1 MNLYEM
7 NRKVIVMKI
16 NETGRVGAINSY
28 QRNIESGQKSEEKKN
43 RRKDEV
49 SISAEAMEMLQATER
64 SSNAERTQHIQD
76 LKQQVASGTYQ
87 VDSNKLAEKLLPYF
101 KQYPEN

>member
-1 MNLYEM
+1 
-7 NRKVIVMKI
+7 MKI

-28 QRNIESGQKSEEKKN
+28 QRNIESGHKTEEKRS

-49 SISAEAMEMLQATER
+49 SISAEAMEMLQANER
-64 SSNAERTQHIQD
+64 SANSERTQQVQD

-87 VDSNKLAEKLLPYF
+87 VDSKKLAEKLLPYF
-101 KQYPEN
+101 KQFPEN

>member
-1 MNLYEM
+1 MNLYDM
-7 NRKVIVMKI
+7 NRKVIVMRI

-28 QRNIESGQKSEEKKN
+28 QRNIESGQKIEEKKN

-64 SSNAERTQHIQD
+64 SSNSERIQHIQD
-76 LKQQVASGTYQ
+76 LKQQVSSGTYD
-87 VDSNKLAEKLLPYF
+87 VDNNKLAEKLLPYF
-101 KQYPEN
+101 KNNPEN